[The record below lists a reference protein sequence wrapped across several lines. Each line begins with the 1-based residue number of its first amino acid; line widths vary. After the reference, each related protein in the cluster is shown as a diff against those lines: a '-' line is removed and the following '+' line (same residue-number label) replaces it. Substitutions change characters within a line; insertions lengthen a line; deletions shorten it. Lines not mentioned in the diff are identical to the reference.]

1 MFEYRKNSNSRI
13 GVNLKTP
20 LRFPIAIG
28 IGAKQFLSFVKK
40 EFHHIFRDKRTMFIL
55 LGMPVVQIIIFGF
68 ALTNEVK
75 NSSIAV
81 LDQSKDPASTSLIAQ
96 IEASTYFDVH
106 QNLVSYQEVEKIFKL
121 GKVKLVIVLP
131 PHFNEDLQHLNEVQ
145 VQLIADASDPNV
157 ANTLTNYATAIIM
170 DYQKRITN
178 DRKLP
183 YTINTETKMLYNPEL
198 KGAYNFVPGVM
209 AMVLLLVCTMMTAIT
224 IVKEKE
230 MGTMEVMLVSP
241 MKPLMVV
248 IAKAIPYL
256 MLSAINITS
265 ILLLSV
271 FVLGVPVN
279 GSLVLLATESIL
291 FTLVSLS
298 LGLLISS
305 GAESQQTAMFISL
318 VALFLPTVMLSG
330 FMFPVENMPL
340 PLRIVSNIVPAK
352 WYYIIVKSVMIKG
365 TGLQTIW
372 KETLILAGMML
383 FFLSLAIK
391 NFKIRLA

>member
-1 MFEYRKNSNSRI
+1 M
-13 GVNLKTP
+13 
-20 LRFPIAIG
+20 
-28 IGAKQFLSFVKK
+28 KQFLSFVKK
-40 EFHHIFRDKRTMFIL
+40 EFYHIFRDKRTMFIL
-55 LGMPVVQIIIFGF
+55 LGMPIVQIIIFGF

-75 NSSIAV
+75 NSGIAV
-81 LDQSKDPASTSLIAQ
+81 LDQSKDAATATLTQQ
-96 IEASTYFDVH
+96 IEASQYFDIEKY
-106 QNLVSYQEVEKIFKL
+106 LYSYQEIENVFRQGNI
-121 GKVKLVIVLP
+121 KLVVVFP
-131 PHFNEDLQHLNEVQ
+131 PGFNDDLQHFNKAQ

-170 DYQKRITN
+170 DYQQRITN

-183 YTINTETKMLYNPEL
+183 YTIDTEVKMLYNPEL

-248 IAKAIPYL
+248 VAKAVPYML
-256 MLSAINITS
+256 LSAVNIAS

-271 FVLGVPVN
+271 FVLEVPIN
-279 GSLVLLATESIL
+279 GSLALLVAESLL
-291 FTLVSLS
+291 FTIVSLS

-305 GAESQQTAMFISL
+305 AAASQQVAMFISL

-340 PLRIVSNIVPAK
+340 PLRMVSNIVPAK
-352 WYYIIVKSVMIKG
+352 WYYSIVRSVMLKG
-365 TGLQTIW
+365 TGLQTVW
-372 KETLILAGMML
+372 KETLILAGML
-383 FFLSLAIK
+383 VFFLGFAIR

>member
-1 MFEYRKNSNSRI
+1 MFEDRKNSNSQI

-183 YTINTETKMLYNPEL
+183 YTIDTETKMLYNPEL

-279 GSLVLLATESIL
+279 GSLALLATESIL

-305 GAESQQTAMFISL
+305 GAESQQAAMFISL

-372 KETLILAGMML
+372 KETLILTGMML